1 MLTSAEVVYY
11 VIQFN
16 NIPSLVLEPG
26 DQQLM
31 SFALAVLGLT
41 IAILVRITIR
51 ACVAVM
57 ELVLVFTYGRMFS
70 RRERQDVL
78 PTLCMQIIIREK
90 QMRFTY

>member
-57 ELVLVFTYGRMFS
+57 ELVLMFTYGRMFS

-78 PTLCMQIIIREK
+78 PTFCMQIIIREK